1 MEIIAQEHE
10 TFVLIERKDNGW
22 VITMPGEAEY
32 PLFRSEVYE
41 DVDETHLDHLLSLR
55 RLLLNVMDA
64 LGEYNNKHE
73 EHRLEIRVIDQEGK
87 EVEDND

>member
-22 VITMPGEAEY
+22 VITSPSDGEYARV
-32 PLFRSEVYE
+32 RSEVYE
-41 DVDETHLDHLLSLR
+41 DDDETHLDHLKSLQL
-55 RLLLNVMDA
+55 LLLNVMDA

-73 EHRLEIRVIDQEGK
+73 EHRLEIRVINQEGK
-87 EVEDND
+87 EVEE

>member
-22 VITMPGEAEY
+22 VITMSGEAEY
-32 PLFRSEVYE
+32 PLLRSEVYE
-41 DVDETHLDHLLSLR
+41 DVDETHLDHMKSLQL
-55 RLLLNVMDA
+55 LLLNVKEA

-73 EHRLEIRVIDQEGK
+73 EHRLEIHVINQEGK
-87 EVEDND
+87 EVEE